1 MTPIIV
7 AMRAPVLSATSSL
20 DRSCTIGPTIYS
32 RVISEL
38 RLKHFQQTP
47 ALELAQR
54 TRFHDAHH
62 VARFCLLLLI
72 VRVKL
77 FHLLDDLAE
86 LRMRHARDRPH
97 HDRLVH
103 ATRNHFAGARLA
115 RSAGQRRW
123 QWRRLGNYWLFL
135 LGHRYLF
142 MRCRFTSFRKHRLNA
157 RDVAPHQ
164 PQSARL
170 FGLAA

>member
-20 DRSCTIGPTIYS
+20 DRSCTIGPTIYL
-32 RVISEL
+32 RIISEL
-38 RLKHFQQTP
+38 LLKHFQQTP

-62 VARFCLLLLI
+62 VARFCLILLI

-86 LRMRHARDRPH
+86 LRIRPTGGPRHH
-97 HDRLVH
+97 
-103 ATRNHFAGARLA
+103 
-115 RSAGQRRW
+115 
-123 QWRRLGNYWLFL
+123 
-135 LGHRYLF
+135 
-142 MRCRFTSFRKHRLNA
+142 
-157 RDVAPHQ
+157 
-164 PQSARL
+164 
-170 FGLAA
+170 